1 MAPPCVWTVDCF
13 GSLHRLDLASMELER
28 LHQYDP
34 NTRRNTFKRISTT
47 SSCMWAI
54 GGDQNVYMKVF
65 TTDSPI
71 IATEEYYE
79 NQRWY
84 VGYGF
89 SKKSVS
95 FLFIFESYTQDR
107 FSSFVFSIR
116 FTT

>member
-1 MAPPCVWTVDCF
+1 MAPPCLWTVDCF
-13 GSLHRLDLASMELER
+13 GSLHRLDLTSMELER

-47 SSCMWAI
+47 SSCMWGI

-95 FLFIFESYTQDR
+95 SY
-107 FSSFVFSIR
+107 SSYNNNDTF
-116 FTT
+116 